1 MALPCLAVTLAKLQI
16 DTGAAKRK
24 AAASTG
30 HLSGKFPLKEK
41 CQHNLTERVA
51 AAAAPNQ
58 GAVVHLDKVPLAAS
72 PLLPATHEK

>member
-1 MALPCLAVTLAKLQI
+1 MSDAESAGLSDSAYM
-16 DTGAAKRK
+16 GY
-24 AAASTG
+24 ASLTTM
-30 HLSGKFPLKEK
+30 LDGKFPLKEK